1 MLSREGQGFR
11 AQGSSIPWRIS
22 FARPRIAAHFRFERL
37 PIGWNP
43 SIDQESLKIKELEQV
58 LAEKV

>member
-1 MLSREGQGFR
+1 LFSRKGQGFK
-11 AQGSSIPWRIS
+11 AQRSSIPWRIS
-22 FARPRIAAHFRFERL
+22 FARPRLAAHFRFERF

-43 SIDQESLKIKELEQV
+43 SIDQESLKIKELKQV

>member
-1 MLSREGQGFR
+1 LLSREGQGFR
-11 AQGSSIPWRIS
+11 AQGSTIPWRIS
-22 FARPRIAAHFRFERL
+22 FARPRLAAHFRFERF
-37 PIGWNP
+37 PFGWNP

>member
-1 MLSREGQGFR
+1 LFSRKGQGFK
-11 AQGSSIPWRIS
+11 AQRSSIPWRIS
-22 FARPRIAAHFRFERL
+22 FARPRLAAHFCFERF
-37 PIGWNP
+37 PFGWNP